1 MYNDH
6 MLLSPIPLKT
16 SLNEGEKRGMFKVYI
31 HTDNKRQDFSMRMST
46 RMSAYTVCS
55 SLKTLTI

>member
-1 MYNDH
+1 